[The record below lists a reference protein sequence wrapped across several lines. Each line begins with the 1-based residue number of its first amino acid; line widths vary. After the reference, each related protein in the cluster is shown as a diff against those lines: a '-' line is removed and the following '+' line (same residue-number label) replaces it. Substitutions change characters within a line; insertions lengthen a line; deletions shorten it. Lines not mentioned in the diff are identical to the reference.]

1 MVNKPCMREERNQAK
16 QKQKRSEDNQ
26 IKLKKKKWQK
36 DKIIRDIRTLFEQE
50 NNYNKSIA
58 VDNFWNNNYIEY

>member
-1 MVNKPCMREERNQAK
+1 MVNKPCMREERNQA
-16 QKQKRSEDNQ
+16 KQKRSEDNQ